1 MSQRIPYTRPSITEL
16 EIQYATDA
24 ATNGWGEAC
33 YEYIARFE
41 SAFREHLQVRH
52 AIATS
57 SCTGALHLGLAGLG
71 LGPSDEVILADTNW
85 VATVAPV
92 VHLGAIPVFV
102 DVCPDSWC
110 IDPGRVEEAVTPR
123 TRAVIATHLYGN
135 LAELDE
141 LSAIAERHGIV
152 LIEDAAEALGSVYR
166 GQRAGSIGHFG
177 TFSFHGSKTVTTG
190 EGGMFVTDDT
200 DLFERVM
207 TLSNHGREPGEMR
220 MFRPVQVGFKFK
232 ISNVQAAIGCAQLER
247 IDQLVARKQEI
258 LALYRSRLS
267 QLSGAR
273 MNVEQAGC
281 INGAW
286 MPTVRLEGY
295 GDKIASLLGEEFER
309 GDIDARPV
317 FPPLSSLEM
326 FTSQPEHT
334 VAHKLAGE
342 AVNLPSFHDMTKGQ
356 LDRVCTIVED
366 VVGREHQRN
375 LI

>member
-16 EIQYATDA
+16 EVQYATDA

-71 LGPSDEVILADTNW
+71 LGPGDEVILADTNW
-85 VATVAPV
+85 IATVAPV

-102 DVCPDSWC
+102 DVCPNSWC
-110 IDPGRVEEAVTPR
+110 IDPSRVEEAVTPR

-135 LAELDE
+135 LAELQE
-141 LSAIAERHGIV
+141 ISAIAERHGIL
-152 LIEDAAEALGSVYR
+152 LIEDAAEALGSIYR

-200 DLFERVM
+200 GLFERVM
-207 TLSNHGREPGEMR
+207 TLSNHGRDPSEMR
-220 MFRPVQVGFKFK
+220 LFAPIQIGFKFK
-232 ISNVQAAIGCAQLER
+232 MSNLQAAIGCAQLER

-267 QLSGAR
+267 QLPGAS
-273 MNVEQAGC
+273 MNVEQSGC

-295 GDKIASLLGEEFER
+295 GDKIGNLLRDELER
-309 GDIDARPV
+309 GGIDARPF

-326 FTSQPEHT
+326 FNSQPEHT

-342 AVNLPSFHDMTKGQ
+342 AVNLPSFHDMTKDQ

-366 VVGREHQRN
+366 VVRREHRGN
-375 LI
+375 SI